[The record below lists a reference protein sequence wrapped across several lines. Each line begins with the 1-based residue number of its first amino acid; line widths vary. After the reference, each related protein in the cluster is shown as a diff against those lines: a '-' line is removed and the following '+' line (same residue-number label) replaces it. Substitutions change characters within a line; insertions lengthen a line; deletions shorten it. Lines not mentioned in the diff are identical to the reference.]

1 MTLQLMWRNVRA
13 TALNATLQLLVI
25 NRYRYRLLLLL
36 LYMTYKLEL
45 FLVLQKK
52 AHKYKIIQKLYFLW
66 FTYIGLIVFFYT
78 KLTHLTQKLKKKK
91 KKIRWDTC
99 HKVKL
104 KLKSNFYIKLTH
116 LTL

>member
-13 TALNATLQLLVI
+13 TTLNATLQLLVI
-25 NRYRYRLLLLL
+25 NRYRYRLLLLLLLL

-52 AHKYKIIQKLYFLW
+52 AHKYKIIQKLCFLW

-78 KLTHLTQKLKKKK
+78 KLTHLAQKLKKKK
-91 KKIRWDTC
+91 ID
-99 HKVKL
+99 
-104 KLKSNFYIKLTH
+104 
-116 LTL
+116 